1 MVELVS
7 VVLVFVT
14 VVVVL
19 VVVLVVVRELRLQ
32 QCVRQC
38 LTQCGTQCTRRW
50 RRRSA
55 GRSRQ
60 HQCVGQSTPPSAT
73 LFLENNAPQ
82 SRTLNAT
89 LSTTKCATPW
99 MMEDMKQS
107 APPELSHP
115 LQTLTLPPQLAQVVS
130 TSGRGREMI

>member
-1 MVELVS
+1 MGEL
-7 VVLVFVT
+7 
-14 VVVVL
+14 
-19 VVVLVVVRELRLQ
+19 VVLVVVRELRLQ
-32 QCVRQC
+32 QLVR
-38 LTQCGTQCTRRW
+38 QCGTQFTRRW

-55 GRSRQ
+55 DKSRQ

-82 SRTLNAT
+82 SRILNAT
-89 LSTTKCATPW
+89 LSTTKCATLL